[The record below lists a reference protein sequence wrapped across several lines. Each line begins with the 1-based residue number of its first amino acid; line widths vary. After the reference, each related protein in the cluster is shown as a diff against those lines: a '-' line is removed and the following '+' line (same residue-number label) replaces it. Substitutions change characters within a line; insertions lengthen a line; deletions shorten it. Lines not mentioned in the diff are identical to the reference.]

1 MSQPLSPA
9 ARAASAADARGASRP
24 DARIDVLDPP
34 RAAVRSACGGAGAD
48 YWAFLRSWS
57 RAPGRVGAIAPSGA
71 ALARLITAQIDAGTG
86 PVLELG
92 PGTGVFTRA
101 LLERG
106 VAERDLTLVEYG
118 PDFARLLGERFPQAR
133 VLCADAR
140 RLRRARL
147 FGDAGAGA
155 AVSGLPLR
163 NLPPRQRLA
172 VLLGAFA
179 QLREDGACYQFTY
192 GLSFPLPRAWLERYG
207 FKVQRLGAARLNL
220 PPASVYR
227 VTRRRDWRRMGV

>member
-1 MSQPLSPA
+1 MSSPPLTPA
-9 ARAASAADARGASRP
+9 VRAAAPRPAPARGDLWS
-24 DARIDVLDPP
+24 
-34 RAAVRSACGGAGAD
+34 
-48 YWAFLRSWS
+48 FLRSWS

-106 VAERDLTLVEYG
+106 VAERDLTLIEFG
-118 PDFARLLGERFPQAR
+118 PEFAQLLGERFPQAR

-147 FGDAGAGA
+147 FGEVGAGA
-155 AVSGLPLR
+155 VVSGLPLR

-179 QLREDGACYQFTY
+179 QLGEDGAYYQFTY

-207 FKVQRLGAARLNL
+207 FKVQRLGRARLNL

-227 VTRRRDWRRMGV
+227 VTRRRDWRSMGV